1 MGMQGVTPGPG
12 INLVGQDPYSHTKK
26 TRTKPI
32 RNADGILIRKDGR
45 PDMRSQSS
53 AANLRKVHARKEEQ
67 KATGREYTPTSGLYH
82 STGVGEDTPSPME
95 GGEDAGPS
103 TQQKHQAIMRR
114 MFPEGL
120 DEARRGHDYAK
131 HIFDSVA
138 LANAGAATA
147 RGQKIKLTIERES
160 RPASSDV
167 SSATSTRTG
176 TGVDGDGDVE
186 MRATGTETRS
196 SSQGEHVK
204 GGEQEKAPEAQSKAQ
219 TPQQALPPATAP
231 QPQGQL
237 HITTTARRRGNT
249 LENAVRSSP
258 RKAADREEFAK
269 DGGKENE
276 PMSTRRRRG
285 TTQDRGFL
293 SDQDKGRG

>member
-1 MGMQGVTPGPG
+1 
-12 INLVGQDPYSHTKK
+12 
-26 TRTKPI
+26 
-32 RNADGILIRKDGR
+32 
-45 PDMRSQSS
+45 
-53 AANLRKVHARKEEQ
+53 
-67 KATGREYTPTSGLYH
+67 
-82 STGVGEDTPSPME
+82 ME

-160 RPASSDV
+160 RLASSDV
-167 SSATSTRTG
+167 SSATSTRTGTG

-219 TPQQALPPATAP
+219 TPQQAPPPATAP